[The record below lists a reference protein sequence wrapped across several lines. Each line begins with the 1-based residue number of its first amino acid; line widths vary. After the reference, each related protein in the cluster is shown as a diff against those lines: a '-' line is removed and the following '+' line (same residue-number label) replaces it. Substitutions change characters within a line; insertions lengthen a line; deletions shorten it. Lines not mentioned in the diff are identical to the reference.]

1 MYTFCMHTFNI
12 YNVISPLTT
21 NAGMDVDE
29 SLDDWEDSSV
39 SFFWFMCVYAYQ
51 IATFWLATPM
61 QNITYIKLYKSCEN
75 THHVA
80 IIST

>member
-1 MYTFCMHTFNI
+1 MHTFCMHTFNI

-39 SFFWFMCVYAYQ
+39 SFFLVHVYVYQ
-51 IATFWLATPM
+51 IATFCLATPM
-61 QNITYIKLYKSCEN
+61 QNIITYIKLYKSCEN